1 MKKLFLFAIAV
12 LLVCG
17 CTDSGIDETPYG
29 GSDNTENPGD
39 GNDSEDEK
47 PDIPEYSINGSVQKG
62 QFIQGSVVT
71 IQELNERLQPVKVT
85 KRRFSTTWAR
95 SNLHRILTAAT

>member
-39 GNDSEDEK
+39 GNDSEDEE
-47 PDIPEYSINGSVQKG
+47 PDIP
-62 QFIQGSVVT
+62 
-71 IQELNERLQPVKVT
+71 
-85 KRRFSTTWAR
+85 
-95 SNLHRILTAAT
+95 

>member
-1 MKKLFLFAIAV
+1 MPATSRSPHTLPALKKSALCRPFAV
-12 LLVCG
+12 CVCG

-62 QFIQGSVVT
+62 SSSKA
-71 IQELNERLQPVKVT
+71 LSSL
-85 KRRFSTTWAR
+85 SR
-95 SNLHRILTAAT
+95 S